1 MEGWEEKGLRLG
13 TNILLTGFSGTGK
26 SRVGK
31 AVARLLGWEFV
42 DIDEE
47 VARRAGKSI
56 AAIFQEEGE
65 ESFREQEAA
74 LLREA
79 CAGQR
84 QVVATGGGAFVDQE
98 NRRLMLQSGVVV
110 CLEAR
115 PETIHRRLQEE
126 AGGSAGQAIRPL
138 LVGKDPLER
147 LRALKDQRQAAYAE
161 TRWTVHTDALSVEQ
175 VAQEVIRG
183 WRMVAGQAPE
193 DALAAFYDNPH
204 LAATVDATSG
214 SYPILAGWGLLPRL
228 GELLSKA
235 GVSGPVYLVTD
246 NLVFDNYGRVAQY
259 ALHHSGIVAHTFII
273 PAGEESKSLEMAHR
287 LYGWLA
293 ERRAQRSHTL
303 VALGGGVVGDLTGY
317 VAATY
322 NRGMG
327 FVQVPTSVA
336 AMVDASIGGKTAVN
350 LPQAKNLV
358 GAFYQ
363 PRLVVADVSLLQTL
377 PRRETMEGWAEAIK
391 HGLILDADLFDAFE
405 RQADALLALEPEATT
420 DVIRRSVAIKA
431 RVVSEDERE
440 TTGYRTL
447 LNYGHT
453 IGHGLEAATEY
464 GRFLHGE
471 AVSVGMMG
479 AARIGQMLGVTPQ
492 ETVERQEALLRRF
505 DLPLRC
511 PGVEL
516 ERVGA
521 AMALDKKVQG
531 TAVRW
536 VLLEDVGRA
545 VVRGD
550 VPESLV
556 RSVLED
562 LSGKTT

>member
-1 MEGWEEKGLRLG
+1 MGS
-13 TNILLTGFSGTGK
+13 NILLTGFSGSGK
-26 SRVGK
+26 SRVGQ
-31 AVARLLGWEFV
+31 AVARVLGWEFV

-47 VARRAGKSI
+47 TARRAGKSI
-56 AAIFQEEGE
+56 AVIFQEEGE
-65 ESFREQEAA
+65 ERFRQQEAA
-74 LLREA
+74 LVREA

-84 QVVATGGGAFVDQE
+84 QVVATGGGAFVDPD
-98 NRRLMLQSGVVV
+98 NRRRMLQSGVVV

-115 PETIHRRLQEE
+115 LETMHRRLQEE

-138 LVGKDPLER
+138 LVGGDPLER
-147 LRALKDQRQAAYAE
+147 IQALKGQRQAAYAE
-161 TRWTVHTDALSVEQ
+161 AHWTVHTDGLSVEQ
-175 VAQEVIRG
+175 VAQEVIRA
-183 WRMVAGQAPE
+183 WRMVAGRAQE
-193 DALAAFYDNPH
+193 DALAPFQDDPH
-204 LAATVDATSG
+204 LAATVEASSG
-214 SYPILAGWGLLPRL
+214 SYPILGGWGLLPQL

-235 GVSGPVYLVTD
+235 GISGPVYLVTD
-246 NLVFDNYGRVAQY
+246 NRVFDSYGRVAQY
-259 ALHHSGIVAHTFII
+259 ALHHSGVAADTFII
-273 PAGEESKSLEMAHR
+273 PAGEASKSLETAQR
-287 LYGWLA
+287 LYAWLA
-293 ERRAQRSHTL
+293 EHRAERSHAL

-327 FVQVPTSVA
+327 FVQVPTSLA

-377 PRRETMEGWAEAIK
+377 PKRETMEGWAEAIK
-391 HGLILDADLFDAFE
+391 HGLILDTGLFGAFE
-405 RQADALLALEPEATT
+405 RQTDSLLALEPEVTT

-440 TTGYRTL
+440 TTGYRSL

-479 AARIGQMLGVTPQ
+479 AAKIGQALGVTPQ

-505 DLPLRC
+505 DLPMRC
-511 PGVEL
+511 PGVDL
-516 ERVGA
+516 ERVAA

-531 TAVRW
+531 KAIRW

-550 VPESLV
+550 VPEALV
-556 RSVLED
+556 QQVLGD
-562 LSGKTT
+562 LL

>member
-1 MEGWEEKGLRLG
+1 MRLG
-13 TNILLTGFSGTGK
+13 SNILLTGFSGTGK
-26 SRVGK
+26 SRVGQ
-31 AVARLLGWEFV
+31 AVAKILGWQFV

-47 VARRAGKSI
+47 IVRRTGKSI
-56 AAIFQEEGE
+56 VAIFEEEGE
-65 ESFREQEAA
+65 ERFRQQEAA

-84 QVVATGGGAFVDQE
+84 QVVATGGGAFADPE

-115 PETIHRRLQEE
+115 PETIQHRLEEE
-126 AGGSAGQAIRPL
+126 AGSSAGQAVRPL
-138 LVGKDPLER
+138 LVGNDPLER
-147 LRALKDQRQAAYAE
+147 LRTLKDQRQAAYAE
-161 TRWTVHTDALSVEQ
+161 AHWTIHTDVLSVEQ
-175 VAQEVIRG
+175 VAQEVARAWHVVRG
-183 WRMVAGQAPE
+183 QTPD
-193 DALAAFYDNPH
+193 DALPLFHDDPH
-204 LAATVDATSG
+204 LAATVHASSG
-214 SYPILAGWGLLPRL
+214 SYPILVGWGLLPQL
-228 GELLSKA
+228 GELLNKA
-235 GVSGPVYLVTD
+235 GISGPVYLVTD
-246 NLVFDNYGRVAQY
+246 NRVFDSYGRVAQY
-259 ALHHSGIVAHTFII
+259 ALHDSGVAADTFII
-273 PAGEESKSLEMAHR
+273 PAGEESKSLEMAQR

-293 ERRAQRSHTL
+293 EHCAQRSHTL
-303 VALGGGVVGDLTGY
+303 VALGGGVVGDLTGF

-377 PRRETMEGWAEAIK
+377 PKREAMEGWAEAIK
-391 HGLILDADLFDAFE
+391 HGLILEAGLFDAFE
-405 RQADALLALEPEATT
+405 RQADSLLTLDPEVTS
-420 DVIRRSVAIKA
+420 DIIHRSVAVKA

-479 AARIGQMLGVTPQ
+479 AAKLGQALGVTPQ

-511 PGVEL
+511 PGVDL
-516 ERVGA
+516 ERVAA

-531 TAVRW
+531 KNIRW

-550 VPESLV
+550 VPEALV
-556 RSVLED
+556 QRVLSE
-562 LSGKTT
+562 LSS